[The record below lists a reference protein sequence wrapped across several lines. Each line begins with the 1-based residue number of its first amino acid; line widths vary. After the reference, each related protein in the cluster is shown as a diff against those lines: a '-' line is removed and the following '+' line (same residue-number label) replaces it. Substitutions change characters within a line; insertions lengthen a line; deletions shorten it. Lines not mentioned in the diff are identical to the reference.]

1 MFIFPCGVLHSTE
14 NLHKRFPPKEARTHA
29 RPPLSLCTM
38 LRARTEIVREVVGER
53 FLTMSEIEKRHIELT
68 ILQILAPIY
77 APPRSSTPVEV
88 DVLLDCVKR
97 SKVLIDEKETELKLQ
112 RPAPTPI
119 PVSVFPSE
127 PYPVGESRP
136 DFQSPIPHRISPLT
150 FHDKHTGTL
159 FAQLHRPTPQ
169 RIASTFGKMA
179 IV

>member
-1 MFIFPCGVLHSTE
+1 M
-14 NLHKRFPPKEARTHA
+14 
-29 RPPLSLCTM
+29 
-38 LRARTEIVREVVGER
+38 
-53 FLTMSEIEKRHIELT
+53 TMSEIEKRHIELT

-97 SKVLIDEKETELKLQ
+97 SKLLIDEKETELKLQ
-112 RPAPTPI
+112 RPVPTQMPTPV
-119 PVSVFPSE
+119 PTFPSQ

-136 DFQSPIPHRISPLT
+136 DFQSPIPHRISPPT

-159 FAQLHRPTPQ
+159 FAQIHRPTPQ